1 MRFGEYLSSL
11 TKPELENFIEN
22 CNFSEEE
29 EIIFHMLSKK
39 KSLTEISM
47 CRSSSLST
55 VNRRVRC
62 IRQKVVRV
70 SGNNY

>member
-1 MRFGEYLSSL
+1 MRFGKYLSSL
-11 TKPELENFIEN
+11 TKPELENLIEN

-29 EIIFHMLSKK
+29 AIIFHMLSKN

-47 CRSSSLST
+47 CSRSSLST
-55 VNRRVRC
+55 VNRRVCC